1 MKFNLLIIIVFL
13 GVLFFDQQGI
23 EANSAPAPLVLHSK
37 DAGQSCET
45 VTKNQVIF
53 SKISYILKSFLY
65 HINF

>member
-23 EANSAPAPLVLHSK
+23 EANSAPAPLVKHSK

-53 SKISYILKSFLY
+53 FLNIIYFKIISLSY
-65 HINF
+65 